1 MKNNYNQREI
11 SLSLS
16 VCPCVCV
23 WGGNTALPFL
33 FFPGCLVTIQS
44 PHSVELCVWMLL
56 QLKSAWEPPP
66 LPPSMQIPPS
76 HLFLLSSPSSISP
89 SFSST
94 RCSSSSSRCL
104 FSPSRSLS
112 SHARLSTTE
121 RLKIAPGIPASI
133 QKKEEEEE
141 VWGGWGS
148 QLTQGH
154 PPPPPTH
161 TSVPIQHISWF
172 APAHISVFIHETH
185 TVSDFIS
192 SPWIDK
198 KKSPNGIDPSLN
210 PIKTSL
216 LIINFVTR
224 RMGMSFHWALKAK
237 KKKVK

>member
-16 VCPCVCV
+16 VCVRVCV
-23 WGGNTALPFL
+23 WGGHGAPF
-33 FFPGCLVTIQS
+33 
-44 PHSVELCVWMLL
+44 SVFSWLSGHDSEPSQRGALCVDAAAVEVRMGT
-56 QLKSAWEPPP
+56 PP

-141 VWGGWGS
+141 EVWGGWGS

-154 PPPPPTH
+154 PPPPPLPH
-161 TSVPIQHISWF
+161 THISPH
-172 APAHISVFIHETH
+172 PAHFMICPGSHLCFYPRDPHRVRFYFIA
-185 TVSDFIS
+185 
-192 SPWIDK
+192 
-198 KKSPNGIDPSLN
+198 LN
-210 PIKTSL
+210 
-216 LIINFVTR
+216 
-224 RMGMSFHWALKAK
+224 W
-237 KKKVK
+237 

>member
-154 PPPPPTH
+154 PPPTH
-161 TSVPIQHISWF
+161 THQSP
-172 APAHISVFIHETH
+172 
-185 TVSDFIS
+185 S
-192 SPWIDK
+192 STFHDLPR
-198 KKSPNGIDPSLN
+198 L
-210 PIKTSL
+210 TSL
-216 LIINFVTR
+216 FLSTRPTPCQILFHRLELI
-224 RMGMSFHWALKAK
+224 
-237 KKKVK
+237 KKKVQMVSIPL

>member
-11 SLSLS
+11 SLSLC

-23 WGGNTALPFL
+23 WGGTRRSLFCFFLAVWSRFRALTAWSFVC
-33 FFPGCLVTIQS
+33 GCCCSWS
-44 PHSVELCVWMLL
+44 PHGN
-56 QLKSAWEPPP
+56 PPS
-66 LPPSMQIPPS
+66 PPSMQIPPS

-198 KKSPNGIDPSLN
+198 KKVQMVSIPL
-210 PIKTSL
+210 
-216 LIINFVTR
+216 
-224 RMGMSFHWALKAK
+224 
-237 KKKVK
+237 

>member
-11 SLSLS
+11 SLSLC

-23 WGGNTALPFL
+23 WGGGHGAPF
-33 FFPGCLVTIQS
+33 
-44 PHSVELCVWMLL
+44 SVFSWLSGHDSEPSQRGALCVDAAAVEVRMGT
-56 QLKSAWEPPP
+56 PP

-154 PPPPPTH
+154 PPPPPHTH
-161 TSVPIQHISWF
+161 QSP
-172 APAHISVFIHETH
+172 
-185 TVSDFIS
+185 S
-192 SPWIDK
+192 STFHDLPR
-198 KKSPNGIDPSLN
+198 L
-210 PIKTSL
+210 TSL
-216 LIINFVTR
+216 FLSTRPTPCQILFHRLELI
-224 RMGMSFHWALKAK
+224 
-237 KKKVK
+237 KKKVQMVSIPL